1 MNLLTSAS
9 VFSFFTLISRFL
21 GYLRDILIAIFL
33 GASIFA
39 DAFFVA
45 FRLPNTFRRLFAEGT
60 FNAAF
65 IPSYTSAKIED
76 KRKGKKFADDVLSS
90 LLLILLFIITVAEI
104 FTPYLVYII
113 APGFFEDQIKF
124 NLAVELTRITFPF
137 LLFVSLSS
145 FFSGILNSNNK
156 FAAAAGAPIILN
168 VVLIISLIY
177 SYIQELDY
185 VKLLSYGVTTAGVI
199 QLFFLIYVTK
209 KFYKPALN
217 FSLRFSYKVRFFFK
231 KLLPSILSS
240 GVTQINILV
249 GTIIASFQSGA
260 VSYLYYAD
268 RVYQINLAIAGI
280 AVGTVSLPVLSK
292 AFKMKN
298 IKRISN
304 IQNKSFELS
313 LLFSIPASF
322 GLILAS
328 NEIVNALFGYGSFS
342 QNDVVMTAFA
352 LKFFGYGVP
361 AFALI
366 KILSNFFFARDNT
379 KTPFYISTF
388 IVFLNVLISVSLFNK
403 IGFIIIPIATSIS
416 TWVGVFIYIYL
427 LNSKK
432 ILLLKKQLMTNF
444 IKISISTIIMSFM
457 LLFSLDM
464 FSDYLN
470 YGYNYKAFYLIS
482 IIGFV
487 GMFYLLS
494 CYLLGI
500 LKLKN
505 YKTNLND

>member
-1 MNLLTSAS
+1 MNLLSSTT
-9 VFSFFTLISRFL
+9 VFSFFTLISRIL

-76 KRKGKKFADDVLSS
+76 KKRGKKFADDVLSS
-90 LLLILLFIITVAEI
+90 LFLILLFVVTIVEI
-104 FTPYLVYII
+104 FTPYLIYII
-113 APGFFEDQIKF
+113 APGFLEDQIKF

-145 FFSGILNSNNK
+145 FFAGILNSNNK
-156 FAAAAGAPIILN
+156 FAAAAAAPIILN
-168 VVLIISLIY
+168 IVLILSLTY
-177 SYIQELDY
+177 SYIQNLDY
-185 VKLLSYGVTTAGVI
+185 AKQLSYGVTIAGII
-199 QLFFLIYVTK
+199 QLFFLTYVTK
-209 KFYKPALN
+209 SFYKPNLN
-217 FSLRFSYKVRFFFK
+217 FSLKLSSKVKFFFK

-249 GTIIASFQSGA
+249 GTIIASFQTGA

-298 IKRISN
+298 IKKISD

-328 NEIVNALFGYGSFS
+328 EQIVNALFGYGSFS
-342 QNDVVMTAFA
+342 QNDVEMTALA

-361 AFALI
+361 AFSLI

-379 KTPFYISTF
+379 KTPFYISSF
-388 IVFLNVLISVSLFNK
+388 IVLLNILISVSFFNK
-403 IGFIIIPIATSIS
+403 IGYIIIPMATSIS
-416 TWVGVFIYIYL
+416 TWIGVLVYIYL

-432 ILLLKKQLMTNF
+432 ILLIKNQLATNF
-444 IKISISTIIMSFM
+444 IKILISTIIMS
-457 LLFSLDM
+457 LILIFSLDK
-464 FSDYLN
+464 FANNLDYN
-470 YGYNYKAFYLIS
+470 YNYKAVYLIS
-482 IIGFV
+482 IISFV

-505 YKTNLND
+505 YKTN